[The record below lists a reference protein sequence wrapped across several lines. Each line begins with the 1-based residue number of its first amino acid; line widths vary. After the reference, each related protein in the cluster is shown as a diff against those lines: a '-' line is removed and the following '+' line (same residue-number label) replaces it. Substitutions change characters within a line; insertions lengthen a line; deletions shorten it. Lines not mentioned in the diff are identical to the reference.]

1 MARIMNTYDRALVR
15 IRDEIFT
22 MSELVEDRHLKAME
36 SLIKQDENLAQNII
50 DGDDEI
56 DKLDEELEMEA
67 LELISLQQP
76 IDKDLRL
83 LASAIKISNE
93 LERIGDYS
101 CNIAETTLLLAKKG
115 PYFKPL
121 EDVSRMGK
129 LVQGMMRK
137 SILSFLKRDLDSAW
151 EMHGDDDEVDQLYWH
166 LFEELMDYMKK
177 GPSFVDQASNFLL
190 VARYLERIGDHI
202 VNIAELTIFAEIG
215 ERYPFK
221 SRKRGG

>member
-1 MARIMNTYDRALVR
+1 MLRILNAYDRALVR
-15 IRDEIFT
+15 IRDEIFS
-22 MSELVEDRHLKAME
+22 MSELVEDRHLKAMG
-36 SLIKQDENLAQNII
+36 SLIKQDENLAQKII

-56 DKLDEELEMEA
+56 DKLDEDLEMEA
-67 LELISLQQP
+67 LEIISLQQP
-76 IDKDLRL
+76 MDKDLRL
-83 LASAIKISNE
+83 LASAIRISNE

-101 CNIAETTLLLAKKG
+101 CNIAETTLLLAEKG

-121 EDVSRMGK
+121 EDISRMGK
-129 LVQGMMRK
+129 LIQAMMRK
-137 SILSFLKRDLDSAW
+137 SILSFLKKDLDSAW

-166 LFEELMDYMKK
+166 LFEELKDYMKK
-177 GPSFVDQASNFLL
+177 DPSYVDQASNFLL

-202 VNIAELTIFAEIG
+202 VNISELTIFAETG

>member
-1 MARIMNTYDRALVR
+1 MLRILNAYDRALVR
-15 IRDEIFT
+15 IRDEIFS

-36 SLIKQDENLAQNII
+36 SLIKQDENLAQKII

-56 DKLDEELEMEA
+56 DKLDEDLEMEA
-67 LELISLQQP
+67 LEIISLQQP
-76 IDKDLRL
+76 MDKDLRL
-83 LASAIKISNE
+83 LASAIRISNE

-101 CNIAETTLLLAKKG
+101 CNIAETTLLLAEKG

-121 EDVSRMGK
+121 EDISRMGK
-129 LVQGMMRK
+129 LIQAMMRK
-137 SILSFLKRDLDSAW
+137 SILSFLKKDLDSAW

-166 LFEELMDYMKK
+166 LFEELKDYMKK
-177 GPSFVDQASNFLL
+177 DPSYVDQASNFLL

-202 VNIAELTIFAEIG
+202 VNISELTIFAETG